1 MPVSA
6 SIISQSLRAE
16 QLSHNPIAPR
26 LWQAMRTQWQRRV
39 ERAIARSVFNLDHPG
54 VAEDYRAASRFR

>member
-6 SIISQSLRAE
+6 SIVGQSPRAE
-16 QLSHNPIAPR
+16 RLSHNPIVPR
-26 LWQAMRTQWQRRV
+26 LWRAILHQWQRRE
-39 ERAIARSVFNLDHPG
+39 ERAVARSVFNLDHPG